1 MKNLLYLCS
10 LILAICFFSCQK
22 TANSID
28 AEINNDSISPVD
40 SLSLYLQRIDS
51 INNSGELRHLHVYE
65 LGKLKS
71 IFFKV
76 YQLESSK
83 DTMEYIILKKD
94 CGGEYYYSWVE
105 TPLLLQEVK
114 YFIDAID
121 TVAYHYDRK
130 VDHEERYIYITK
142 RDIRLFSENDNSSS
156 NKWSV
161 SLSVDYNRSNS
172 HINIT
177 KEELNELKLLLK
189 KGEEMILDLKR
200 KRM

>member
-1 MKNLLYLCS
+1 M
-10 LILAICFFSCQK
+10 
-22 TANSID
+22 
-28 AEINNDSISPVD
+28 
-40 SLSLYLQRIDS
+40 
-51 INNSGELRHLHVYE
+51 
-65 LGKLKS
+65 
-71 IFFKV
+71 
-76 YQLESSK
+76 
-83 DTMEYIILKKD
+83 
-94 CGGEYYYSWVE
+94 
-105 TPLLLQEVK
+105 LQEVK